1 MTLHRIAAALALV
14 ATLAGTLSGCTVNPA
29 TGSRSFTG
37 LMSASDEIQIGQQE
51 HPKIIRTFGGEYG
64 SPALRGYVTS
74 VGQLLA
80 RTVERRD
87 LTYTFTILNSDI
99 VNAFAMPGGYV
110 YITRGLLALA
120 TNEAELAAVLGHELG
135 HINARHHAQRES
147 QTLIANLLV
156 AALGAYAGQQAGQ
169 LGSILGQTA
178 LMSFSREEESEA
190 DTLGL
195 RYMARAGYDPQA
207 MVSFLAKLRDE
218 ARFEARLHGQPAD
231 TVDQFNFL
239 ASHPAPI
246 ERVQKTSA
254 EAAAVRVKDPM
265 LAQDVYY
272 AHIDGMVY
280 GDDAEQGFVRG
291 RSFLH
296 TKFRFRFDVP
306 PGFRLFNT
314 DQQVVATGPN
324 GAQILFD
331 RAPRPADGPM
341 TSYLTN
347 VWARGARLSGVEA
360 IRING
365 LDAATASA
373 RVNTSKGVRDARLV
387 AIRMDLQNIYRFMFL
402 TAPADTGR
410 LAVEFRRTTY
420 SFRRLSAS
428 EAASVKPMHIKVVR
442 VGPGD
447 TVASLAARM
456 PFDELREERL
466 RMLNGLAPGQPVAPG
481 QMIKLVAE

>member
-1 MTLHRIAAALALV
+1 MILHRFAAALALAAV
-14 ATLAGTLSGCTVNPA
+14 LAGTLSGCTVNPA
-29 TGSRSFTG
+29 TGQRSFTG
-37 LMSASDEIQIGQQE
+37 LVSTDEEIRTGRQE
-51 HPKIIRTFGGEYG
+51 HPQILRTFGGEYG
-64 SPALRGYVTS
+64 SPALRGYVNS

-80 RTVERRD
+80 RTVERRE

-120 TNEAELAAVLGHELG
+120 ANEAELAAVLGHELG

-147 QTLIANLLV
+147 QTLIANLLI
-156 AALGAYAGQQAGQ
+156 AALGAYAGQSAGQ
-169 LGSILGQTA
+169 LGSVLGQTA

-190 DTLGL
+190 DSLGI
-195 RYMARAGYDPQA
+195 RYMARVGYDPQA

-296 TKFRFRFDVP
+296 TRLGFRFDVP

-347 VWARGARLSGVEA
+347 VWARGARLSGIQA
-360 IRING
+360 IGING
-365 LDAATASA
+365 LDAATAAAS
-373 RVNTSKGVRDARLV
+373 VNTSKGVRDARLV
-387 AIRMDLQNIYRFMFL
+387 AIRMDLQHIYRFMFL

-420 SFRRLSAS
+420 SFRRLSAA
-428 EAASVKPMHIKVVR
+428 EAASVKPMRIKVVR

>member
-1 MTLHRIAAALALV
+1 MILRRLIAALALAAIV
-14 ATLAGTLSGCTVNPA
+14 AGPLAGCTVNPA
-29 TGSRSFTG
+29 TGERSFTG
-37 LMSASDEIQIGQQE
+37 LTSTQDEIRTGREE
-51 HPKIIRTFGGEYG
+51 HPQILKTYGGEYG
-64 SPALRGYVTS
+64 SPALRNYVGS

-80 RTVERRD
+80 RTVERQD

-120 TNEAELAAVLGHELG
+120 GDEAELAAVLGHELG

-147 QTLIANLLV
+147 QAMIAGLLA
-156 AALGAYAGQQAGQ
+156 AALGAYAGQAAGQ
-169 LGSILGQTA
+169 LGSVLGQTA
-178 LMSFSREEESEA
+178 LMSFSREEESQA
-190 DTLGL
+190 DSLGI

-207 MVSFLAKLRDE
+207 MVRFLAKLRDE
-218 ARFEARLHGQPAD
+218 ARFEAVLHGQPAD

-246 ERVQKTSA
+246 ERVQQTSA
-254 EAAAVRVKDPM
+254 EAAGVHVKDPI
-265 LAQDVYY
+265 LAQDVYLS
-272 AHIDGMVY
+272 HIDGIIY
-280 GDDAEQGFVRG
+280 GDDAAQGFARG

-296 TKFRFRFDVP
+296 PRLGFRFDVP

-341 TSYLTN
+341 TYYLTN
-347 VWARGARLSGVEA
+347 IWARGARLNGVEA
-360 IRING
+360 IDING
-365 LDAATASA
+365 LDGATAAA
-373 RVNTSKGVRDARLV
+373 RVNTSRGARDARLV
-387 AIRMDLQNIYRFMFL
+387 AVRTDPQDIYRFLFL
-402 TAPADTGR
+402 TAPADTAR
-410 LAVEFRRTTY
+410 LSVEFRRATY
-420 SFRRLSAS
+420 SFRRLSPA
-428 EAASVKPMHIKVVR
+428 EAAAIKPMRLRIVR
-442 VGPGD
+442 VGAGD

-466 RMLNGLAPGQPVAPG
+466 RMLNALAPGQPVMPG